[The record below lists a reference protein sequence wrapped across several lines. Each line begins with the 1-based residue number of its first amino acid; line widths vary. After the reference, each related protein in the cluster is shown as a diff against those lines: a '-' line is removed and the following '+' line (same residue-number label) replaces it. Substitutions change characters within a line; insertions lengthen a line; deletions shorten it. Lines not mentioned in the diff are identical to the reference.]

1 MIDESS
7 GNEWLMRGRS
17 RGRPRYLIQKR
28 KVSADYAI
36 GLIVV
41 VKAQNG
47 KLVLGGVKDMRIP
60 RFLGQRV
67 NGNAW
72 DFALGKLHG
81 VGTAD
86 VVHVHT
92 GHGHVQLL
100 CNENQ
105 GAGQLLVRM
114 TGPDFRKRQPKRVH
128 VDHSI
133 GGGHLLFCHS
143 LRVRV
148 RTDFALFLIS
158 EPDEYVGMLTGL
170 IFYRLV
176 QGR

>member
-7 GNEWLMRGRS
+7 GNEWLMPVRS
-17 RGRPRYLIQKR
+17 RGRPRYLIQNR

-47 KLVLGGVKDMRIP
+47 KPVLGGVKDMRIP

-86 VVHVHT
+86 LVHVHT

-114 TGPDFRKRQPKRVH
+114 TGPDFRKRQPKSVH

-133 GGGHLLFCHS
+133 GRGHLFQLSTTPSPSETRSKCA
-143 LRVRV
+143 LT
-148 RTDFALFLIS
+148 RTF
-158 EPDEYVGMLTGL
+158 P
-170 IFYRLV
+170 
-176 QGR
+176 

>member
-7 GNEWLMRGRS
+7 GHEWLMRGRS

-60 RFLGQRV
+60 RFLSQRV
-67 NGNAW
+67 NGDAW

-86 VVHVHT
+86 LVHVYT

-114 TGPDFRKRQPKRVH
+114 TGPDFRKRQPKSVLWTIASVAATSSFVIR
-128 VDHSI
+128 
-133 GGGHLLFCHS
+133 C
-143 LRVRV
+143 
-148 RTDFALFLIS
+148 A
-158 EPDEYVGMLTGL
+158 
-170 IFYRLV
+170 
-176 QGR
+176 